1 MRYHKSKLSHMNKDK
16 KKEMP
21 GELHYSVGYFRKVV
35 PDDAKKQPDTVDY
48 DLPEDM
54 RDKKELQGEQPITM
68 GDDESKLIAMVP
80 NDDHPTGILSIQIHE
95 CFDLERQ
102 VIAPSLGKSETSKRS
117 KFSHPAAGNNE
128 DREEG
133 DE

>member
-1 MRYHKSKLSHMNKDK
+1 MNKDK

-35 PDDAKKQPDTVDY
+35 PQDDEKEPNAIDY
-48 DLPEDM
+48 DLPEDL
-54 RDKKELQGEQPITM
+54 RGKKEMEGEKPITM
-68 GDDESKLIAMVP
+68 DDEESKLIAMVP
-80 NDDHPTGILSIQIHE
+80 NDEHPTGILSIQIHE

-102 VIAPSLGKSETSKRS
+102 VIAPSRGKAEGSSSKRS
-117 KFSHPAAGNNE
+117 HFSHPPAAEGAN
-128 DREEG
+128 REEG